1 MPQVPLWESEE
12 MYKRSLRVLIDNS
25 NIRQS
30 ALLHLNQDTAAEA
43 LKKVIDTVDP
53 SETLKIL
60 GIGSGPGDRDLLILP
75 TIGEYFTSKKGKK
88 PALQNVIV
96 EPSSCL
102 LDEFKAKVSSL
113 PPLLQ
118 QITESISFEWHQK
131 TFREFHEETA
141 EKNRFQLIHF
151 YHSIY
156 YLDVEYALRSCF
168 EEHLTTDSG
177 VILCLVQAEDSYFA
191 LVSHKF
197 KGKLSC
203 GSEDMAFRTDQE
215 LVAIAEKH
223 GWKYSVPLKEQF
235 EINVT
240 SCLAEEPT
248 ERGDLLI
255 DFLTQQ
261 QNFRAT
267 AEPDLYHSVIEF
279 IDSLTFTK
287 ENGDKFVQ
295 GRSAAVIIYK
305 W

>member
-53 SETLKIL
+53 SEPLKIL

-118 QITESISFEWHQK
+118 QITESNSFEWHQK

-151 YHSIY
+151 YHSI
-156 YLDVEYALRSCF
+156 F

-177 VILCLVQAEDSYFA
+177 IILCLVQAEDSFFA

-223 GWKYSVPLKEQF
+223 GWKYSVPFKEQF

-295 GRSAAVIIYK
+295 GRSAVVIIYK
-305 W
+305 